1 MPDYGK
7 LVKQATNQM
16 NKSMDA
22 YARQFD
28 LTGTQM
34 SFIDYIGD
42 HPGCLQRDLEAEFAI
57 QRSTA
62 TVVLQRMEGRG
73 LVTRRAAAHDARQKT
88 VVLTPK
94 AQQLHTRVRAYIA
107 GQQQAM
113 EAAFSPA
120 ARAQFVEMLKYFIA
134 LNGGIAHA

>member
-1 MPDYGK
+1 
-7 LVKQATNQM
+7 M
-16 NKSMDA
+16 NKAMDA
-22 YARQFD
+22 YARQFN

-34 SFIDYIGD
+34 SFIDYIGV

-62 TVVLQRMEGRG
+62 TVALQRMEGRD
-73 LVTRRAAAHDARQKT
+73 LVIRQAAAQDARQKT
-88 VVLTPK
+88 VTLTPK

-113 EAAFSPA
+113 DAAFSPA
-120 ARAQFVEMLKYFIA
+120 ACAQFVQMLDYFIA
-134 LNGGIAHA
+134 LNRGASHA